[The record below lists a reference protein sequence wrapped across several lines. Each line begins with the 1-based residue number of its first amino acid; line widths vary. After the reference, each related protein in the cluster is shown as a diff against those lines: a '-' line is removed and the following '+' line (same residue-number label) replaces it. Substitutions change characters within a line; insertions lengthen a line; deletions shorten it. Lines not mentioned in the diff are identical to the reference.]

1 MKKKKTKKDVI
12 TKIIIAVMFFTGIG
26 ILSFPMLCNL
36 NNELINYNL
45 QRDYKNK
52 IENNSSI
59 QNQEIWSKA
68 RAYNREHN
76 VNIIVDAF
84 DKKHKAADTYGY
96 KYNEVLNIEKSGM
109 MGYIEIPKINLNLSI
124 FHGVSTRV
132 LERGAGHLAGTS
144 LPIGGKSSHAAI
156 AGHRGLPSAK
166 LFTDLDQMKKG
177 DRFYLHVVDKTLAYE
192 IDKIV
197 VIKPKELANYFSI
210 IKNEDLV
217 TLVTCT
223 PYGVNSHRML
233 LRGHRVPMESY
244 QSKSPFKKYI
254 IYGAIIIGLIV
265 VWVMFYAKRKKKNN

>member
-156 AGHRGLPSAK
+156 AGHRGLPSTK